1 MTHLRIGHRR
11 GKHAHVEARRE
22 EMPHEPVQR
31 PRDAVCYMIIRTRKK
46 RDAPTASRG
55 AHLDR
60 CHFADHMR
68 RRAVKIYPL
77 IPLSAHAAYLAALA
91 TSPPSRR
98 GRKKSNIPRQQK
110 RSTISALGARNR
122 HF

>member
-1 MTHLRIGHRR
+1 MAHLRIGHRR

-31 PRDAVCYMIIRTRKK
+31 PRDDVCYMIIRTRKK

-68 RRAVKIYPL
+68 RRAVKNLPAHSSVCTCRL
-77 IPLSAHAAYLAALA
+77 LSGAGYSPHTPRRKEKEQHPAATKTVDYL
-91 TSPPSRR
+91 RV
-98 GRKKSNIPRQQK
+98 GD
-110 RSTISALGARNR
+110 
-122 HF
+122 